1 MKVMDIAK
9 PASSSD
15 WEQMVDILAK
25 CFGREY
31 QKIFLL
37 PLDRLKGLIYQ
48 LNKDS
53 DVWVAKNG
61 DKIIGVLK
69 LSHPK
74 HKEKSIMEKGKA
86 IKKNMPLGSMLHSA
100 LFLLN
105 PKMRFK
111 NSLNVDQIAVEPCY
125 RGNGVGSLLLDFSK
139 EYADSLGLVMLSLMV
154 DIDNPAVALYIRKG
168 FLIHKTVCRW
178 PIPRTLGYKGLHIM
192 VCKV

>member
-15 WEQMVDILAK
+15 WEQMVDIWAK

-37 PLDRLKGLIYQ
+37 PPDRLKGLIYQ

-53 DVWVAKNG
+53 DVWMAKRG
-61 DKIIGVLK
+61 DSVIGVLN

-74 HKEKSIMEKGKA
+74 HKERGFIEKGRN
-86 IKKNMPLGSMLHSA
+86 IKKNVPLGSMLHSA

-105 PKMRFK
+105 PKLHFR
-111 NSLNVDQIAVEPCY
+111 NSLNVDQIAVEPHH
-125 RGNGVGSLLLDFSK
+125 RGDGVGSKFLDFSK
-139 EYADSLGLVMLSLMV
+139 EYADSLGLGMLSLMV
-154 DIDNPAVALYIRKG
+154 DIDNPAVALYKRKG

-178 PIPRTLGYKGLHIM
+178 PIHQTLGYKGLHIM